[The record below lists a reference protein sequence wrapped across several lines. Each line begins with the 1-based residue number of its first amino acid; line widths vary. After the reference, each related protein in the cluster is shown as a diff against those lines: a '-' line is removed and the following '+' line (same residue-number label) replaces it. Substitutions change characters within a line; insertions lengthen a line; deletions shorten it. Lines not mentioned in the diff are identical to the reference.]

1 MNDSNKYSSD
11 HQFLNIQSL
20 VYVVILVII
29 LLFFLIFQ
37 IFNISGEILPWPKGD
52 DPAQIQ
58 IIASVEQFYNNE
70 SSDLWQPLS
79 LESIKGSALESQI
92 LYGKDLIAHTSKYL
106 GPNGSVAQISNGLN
120 CQNCHLEAG
129 TKIFGNNYGSVAS
142 TFPKFRERSGTS
154 ESVYKRVNDCL
165 ERSLNGSPLDTAS
178 AEMQAIKAYFIYLGK
193 NVEKGTKVKGSGF
206 KELAFLDAEAN
217 PISGKQVYTQK
228 CASCHQENGLGV
240 LASTKDEYTY
250 PPLWGKNSYN
260 DAAGLY
266 RLSNFAKYVKTNMPL
281 GATYLAPQLSDQE
294 AWDLAAYVNS
304 QPRPHKNTPADWP
317 DISKKPIDHPYGPY
331 SDSFSLHQ
339 HKYGPFKPI
348 AEARKAQK

>member
-29 LLFFLIFQ
+29 LLLFLIFQ

-228 CASCHQENGLGV
+228 CASCHQENGLGI